1 VTFCKLTLVY
11 SAVENQEIAVLNSI
25 DPFESE
31 TETADALRPIRE
43 CATSGN
49 PTKHHDSAAEAL
61 QREDDLQHTLRR
73 AFFVALLL
81 AANAE
86 AAESAVLEAIQL
98 WNSADEPA
106 EALFRKAV
114 RAVLNRPIQR
124 SCQGDIFEAAA
135 SLLPASLRGIL
146 RLPPLVR
153 QCYVLRLLVG
163 FSQQS
168 VARLLDLSADEVSQH
183 MCVAVQR
190 LAGFRVAY
198 A

>member
-11 SAVENQEIAVLNSI
+11 SAVENQEIAVLKST

-49 PTKHHDSAAEAL
+49 PMKRHDSAAEAL
-61 QREDDLQHTLRR
+61 QGGDDLQHTLRR

-86 AAESAVLEAIQL
+86 EAESAVLEAIQL
-98 WNSADEPA
+98 WNSAEEPA
-106 EALFRKAV
+106 EALFRNTV
-114 RAVLNRPIQR
+114 RAMMNSPIQR
-124 SCQGDIFEAAA
+124 SCQEDICEAAA
-135 SLLPASLRGIL
+135 SLLPVPLRGVL
-146 RLPPLVR
+146 RLPPRVR
-153 QCYVLRLLVG
+153 QCYVLSFLVG
-163 FSQQS
+163 FSQES
-168 VARLLDLSADEVSQH
+168 VACLLHLSADEVGQY
-183 MCVAVQR
+183 MGAGLQR